1 MGVNPRLRESMY
13 RAYME
18 FFEIA
23 EKKRRWNIWDD
34 IPWDRLDPSRNEEAD
49 AVRLETFCGVELYV
63 PDYVVHGFGVVRP
76 MFPQAWFLANWGY
89 EESKH
94 ALVFREYLTRSGLRS
109 AEQYRAYEAQIFSQV
124 WQSQALTMRQT
135 NIYGALQEIAT
146 YFIYHLQYKKAQSDG
161 NPVLERVFHYV
172 SRDEAAHCGFYRKM
186 VLLEMA
192 EDPQGTLEDLAQIV
206 MGFEMPG
213 LRVIPDYERRV
224 LTEGVGLTREQFMS
238 GAVFPTLR
246 HFGTTRSDLVRTIR
260 ARRARDAEAPAIP
273 TGAAATTGTDH
284 PAALPLND

>member
-1 MGVNPRLRESMY
+1 MMSVNPRLRESMY

-34 IPWDRLDPSRNEEAD
+34 IPWDRLDSSRNDEAD
-49 AVRLETFCGVELYV
+49 AVRIETFCGVELYV

-109 AEQYRAYEAQIFSQV
+109 EAQYRAYEEQILSTA
-124 WQSQALTMRQT
+124 WQSLALTMRQT

-146 YFIYHLQYKKAQSDG
+146 YFIYHLQYRKAKGEG
-161 NPVLERVFHYV
+161 NPVLEKIFHYV

-192 EDPQGTLEDLAQIV
+192 EDPEGTLEDLAQIV

-213 LRVIPDYERRV
+213 LRVIPDYEKRV
-224 LTEGVGLTREQFMS
+224 ETEGVGLSREQFMAA
-238 GAVFPTLR
+238 AVFPTLR
-246 HFGTTRSDLVRTIR
+246 HFGTTRSDLVRAIR
-260 ARRARDAEAPAIP
+260 ACRERAAAGSVLPL
-273 TGAAATTGTDH
+273 GAATAAFDQ
-284 PAALPLND
+284 PAALA